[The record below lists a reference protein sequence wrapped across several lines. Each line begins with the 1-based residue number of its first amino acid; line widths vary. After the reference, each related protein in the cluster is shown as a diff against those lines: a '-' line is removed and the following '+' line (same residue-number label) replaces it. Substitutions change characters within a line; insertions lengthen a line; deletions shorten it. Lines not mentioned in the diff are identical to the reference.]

1 MNMNQ
6 VSNLEFLVEQAAAIR
21 TKVEVF
27 NDEFEPASEEH
38 EELMRAWR
46 MADNLKDYLAS
57 LVDKYDTD
65 GIDEALEELAS
76 KEIEFQER

>member
-21 TKVEVF
+21 TKIEVF
-27 NDEFEPASEEH
+27 NDEFDSESEEH

>member
-1 MNMNQ
+1 M
-6 VSNLEFLVEQAAAIR
+6 SFLVEQAAAIR

>member
-65 GIDEALEELAS
+65 AIDEALEELAS

>member
-6 VSNLEFLVEQAAAIR
+6 VSNLKFLVEQAAAIR

-38 EELMRAWR
+38 EELLRAWR
-46 MADNLKDYLAS
+46 IADDLKDYLSS
-57 LVDKYDTD
+57 LVDKYDPD
-65 GIDEALEELAS
+65 
-76 KEIEFQER
+76 